1 MQLIF
6 NELSLNDM
14 LCVEDGINYF
24 HIFLN
29 TYSKAVKAGFDRTV
43 LTYIDLNAIQIAKNY
58 YTFQWRNGKVDR
70 DMLRRYQGLCDRQYI
85 CNENYLDYDVQV
97 NERSGKGIIYAFL
110 HDEVLFS
117 MCSQEVFRSFKIEAQ
132 YFSVENEQE
141 KKIEILNISCVEDV
155 DYNLEM
161 WIARKKIEYE
171 EDVEIGEFLDKLQ
184 EYYPTLEF
192 GKVARNQLENEIEQ
206 QHYKTIRLKLYEL
219 ERVFSKWDGGQVLET
234 MFQSK
239 MTPESTETLKRFK
252 DEHTFLV
259 GDKTVLASYHI
270 RYTGKLAGR
279 IYFYPD
285 RESKKCYICSLTTKL
300 PTVSEPSKRL

>member
-1 MQLIF
+1 M
-6 NELSLNDM
+6 
-14 LCVEDGINYF
+14 
-24 HIFLN
+24 N
-29 TYSKAVKAGFDRTV
+29 TYSKAVKVGFDRTV
-43 LTYIDLNAIQIAKNY
+43 LTYIDFNAIQIAKNY

-70 DMLRRYQGLCDRQYI
+70 DMLRRYQGLCDRQHI
-85 CNENYLDYDVQV
+85 CNENNLDYDVQV
-97 NERSGKGIIYAFL
+97 NERSGNGILYAFL
-110 HDEVLFS
+110 HDEILLS
-117 MCSQEVFRSFKIEAQ
+117 MCSQEVFRHFKIEAQ
-132 YFSVENEQE
+132 YFSVEDEQE
-141 KKIEILNISCVEDV
+141 KKIEILNISCADHVEN
-155 DYNLEM
+155 NLDM
-161 WIARKKIEYE
+161 WMARKKIEYE
-171 EDVEIGEFLDKLQ
+171 VNVEIGEFLDKLH

-192 GKVARNQLENEIEQ
+192 GKVARNQLENEIEP

-219 ERVFSKWDGGQVLET
+219 ECVFSKWDGGQVLET

-239 MTPESTETLKRFK
+239 MTPESMETLKRFK

-270 RYTGKLAGR
+270 RYTGNLAGR